1 METIAFRLDPRVRSL
16 LESVARREGRSLGEV
31 LREAVAEWLSGR
43 TRLHNGG
50 EAKPESK
57 D

>member
-1 METIAFRLDPRVRSL
+1 VETIAFRLDPRMKRL
-16 LESVARREGRSLGEV
+16 LEAVARMEGRSLGEV